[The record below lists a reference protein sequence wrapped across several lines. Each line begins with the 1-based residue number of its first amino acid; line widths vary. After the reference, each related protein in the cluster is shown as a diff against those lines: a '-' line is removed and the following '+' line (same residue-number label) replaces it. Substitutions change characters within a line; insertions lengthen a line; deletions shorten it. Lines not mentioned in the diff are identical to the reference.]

1 MMWYIEQSVVRIM
14 KRETSIKQ
22 GNGNSGKRS
31 SKHNSQAVTS
41 NGKLAE
47 QVAPDTGTVKRDYA
61 AGFAKSANEH
71 MLRAWESIHKN
82 GKERKAS

>member
-1 MMWYIEQSVVRIM
+1 MM

-22 GNGNSGKRS
+22 DKNSGKTS
-31 SKHNSQAVTS
+31 SKQNVQAVKG
-41 NGKLAE
+41 NGAKRVPAI
-47 QVAPDTGTVKRDYA
+47 AGTIKRDSA
-61 AGFAKSANEH
+61 ARFVESANEH